1 MAKAQ
6 LQYVR
11 FFIFVVEFIHFQ
23 LKELS
28 LISLFLNMPKRT
40 WKSRHWHLGIGIQ
53 IYIDCLLDNNSL
65 L

>member
-6 LQYVR
+6 FQYVR
-11 FFIFVVEFIHFQ
+11 FFIFVVEFVHFQ
-23 LKELS
+23 HKDLS
-28 LISLFLNMPKRT
+28 LISLFLNISKTT
-40 WKSRHWHLGIGIQ
+40 WKSGYWHLGIGIQ